1 MFQAYYFIVGL
12 DLAFWSLSGPNRT
25 SNIIKFWIWTK
36 PNKSILD
43 ELTFF
48 GAKPGSQTDWS
59 LTSRSWSTSTVPEV
73 CRFILSQRVVRGRGE
88 GQITPTKESL
98 YCIRK
103 SLGYTPVG
111 NIGQHKS
118 RTRLVVYVI
127 TLCFW
132 RSQVSIR
139 KRQVQLRDI

>member
-1 MFQAYYFIVGL
+1 MVQAYYFIVGL

-25 SNIIKFWIWTK
+25 SNIINLNQTK
-36 PNKSILD
+36 QIHFRL
-43 ELTFF
+43 LTFF

-88 GQITPTKESL
+88 GQITPTKEPL